1 MLFEVVVEC
10 LCNTGMKQQDVES
23 MKSLLLYQLNMYII
37 LSRCVGDTLTLSE
50 VRLFLN
56 IKYGTFGNIDLSYLY
71 VTPLFVAKMSYIFK
85 RNKKRISYT
94 LTCNTFH
101 EIETISK

>member
-1 MLFEVVVEC
+1 MS
-10 LCNTGMKQQDVES
+10 NKISES
-23 MKSLLLYQLNMYII
+23 ES
-37 LSRCVGDTLTLSE
+37 VSE

-101 EIETISK
+101 EIEIISK